1 MPKGRSVADIRDLY
15 FRRRARFI
23 LKGDQFFVVDQRAP
37 RIITMADWPKGIFL
51 AADGMR
57 TIHEWLG
64 VVSDGLTADQRA
76 EVANSVPTMVEELIR
91 EGLIELRESP
101 EPLPFYL
108 ALSVS
113 EQDPTEAREA
123 MLRDGFIKAAN

>member
-1 MPKGRSVADIRDLY
+1 
-15 FRRRARFI
+15 
-23 LKGDQFFVVDQRAP
+23 
-37 RIITMADWPKGIFL
+37 MADWPKGIFL